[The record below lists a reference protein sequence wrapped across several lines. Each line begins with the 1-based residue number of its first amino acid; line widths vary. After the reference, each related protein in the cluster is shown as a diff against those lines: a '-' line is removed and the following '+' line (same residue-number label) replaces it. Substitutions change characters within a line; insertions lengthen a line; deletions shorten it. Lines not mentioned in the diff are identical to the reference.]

1 MSDKY
6 DDISG
11 KHMPKCDLEIYSAF
25 GWISVL
31 SVLIAGLA
39 CNS

>member
-6 DDISG
+6 NDVPENKTS
-11 KHMPKCDLEIYSAF
+11 KCDLEIYSAF
-25 GWISVL
+25 GWFSVL

-39 CNS
+39 CS